1 MGTAPCLALSGK
13 LDSSLKKKK
22 KAKQHKSLK
31 KKKEVSKKRGG
42 NIFLQLKYFFPLEG
56 AALIDLRL
64 EL

>member
-13 LDSSLKKKK
+13 LDSSLKKKRSK
-22 KAKQHKSLK
+22 TIQKFF
-31 KKKEVSKKRGG
+31 KKEVSKKKGG